1 MRLAAREPLL
11 VKLFLTCLPCL
22 QASLSHSGNDTPF
35 KDAFVSMIPDSL
47 NGVIHVSFQNTS
59 CKL

>member
-1 MRLAAREPLL
+1 MREPLL

-47 NGVIHVSFQNTS
+47 NGVVHVSFQNTS